1 MTLLHIDSS
10 ARQSSASR
18 RLTTHFVEA
27 WRAAHPGDTIIT
39 RDLATITL
47 PAITDDW
54 MATYIDPSQWTP
66 AQRQYLAFSDELID
80 ELFAADVIVIGAPMY
95 NLSIS
100 AQLKGWIDHVVR
112 VGRTV
117 AYDERGRRGLLG
129 GRRVI
134 VLSSR
139 GGSYRAGTPQAT
151 ADFQEPYL
159 RAILQ
164 FIGLTDVTF
173 VHAENQGRKAAGVE
187 SLAAALDN
195 VTNLV
200 NHMTQEVVSHVHIES
215 D

>member
-27 WRAAHPGDTIIT
+27 WRAAHPHDIILT
-39 RDLATITL
+39 RDLATTAL

-54 MATYIDPSQWTP
+54 MATYREPSLWTP
-66 AQRQYLAFSDELID
+66 AQRAYLALSDTLID
-80 ELFAADVIVIGAPMY
+80 ELFAADVVVIGAPMY

-112 VGRTV
+112 IGKTV
-117 AYDERGRRGLLG
+117 AYDARGRRGLLG

-139 GGSYRAGTPQAT
+139 GGSYRPGTPQAA

-164 FIGLTDVTF
+164 FIGLADVTF
-173 VHAENQGRKAAGVE
+173 VYADNQAQTPAGAE
-187 SLAAALDN
+187 SLTAALDDISH
-195 VTNLV
+195 LV
-200 NHMTQEVVSHVHIES
+200 SQMTQEVVSHVRTEAH
-215 D
+215 

>member
-10 ARQSSASR
+10 ARPSSTSR
-18 RLTTHFVEA
+18 RLTTRFVEA
-27 WRAAHPGDTIIT
+27 WRG
-39 RDLATITL
+39 LAL
-47 PAITDDW
+47 
-54 MATYIDPSQWTP
+54 
-66 AQRQYLAFSDELID
+66 SDELID
-80 ELFAADVIVIGAPMY
+80 ELFAANVIVIGAPMY

-139 GGSYRAGTPQAT
+139 GGSYRPGTPRAT

-159 RAILQ
+159 SAILQ

-173 VHAENQGRKAAGVE
+173 VHAENQSRKAAGAE
-187 SLAAALDN
+187 SLAAALET
-195 VTNLV
+195 VSHLV
-200 NHMTQEVVSHVHIES
+200 SQMTQEVVSHVCTEAH
-215 D
+215 

>member
-10 ARQSSASR
+10 ARRSSTSR

-27 WRAAHPGDTIIT
+27 WRSAHPGATIIT
-39 RDLATITL
+39 RDLAVTTL

-54 MATYIDPSQWTP
+54 MATYSDPSLWTP
-66 AQRQYLAFSDELID
+66 AQRQYLALSDELID

-117 AYDERGRRGLLG
+117 AYDGRGRRGLLG

-139 GGSYRAGTPQAT
+139 GGSYQPGTPQAT

-159 RAILQ
+159 RAILR
-164 FIGLTDVTF
+164 FIGLTHVTF
-173 VHAENQGRKAAGVE
+173 VHAENQSGRPAGAE
-187 SLAAALDN
+187 SLAAALEN
-195 VTNLV
+195 VSHLV
-200 NHMTQEVVSHVHIES
+200 SQVTEEVVSHVHTEAH
-215 D
+215 